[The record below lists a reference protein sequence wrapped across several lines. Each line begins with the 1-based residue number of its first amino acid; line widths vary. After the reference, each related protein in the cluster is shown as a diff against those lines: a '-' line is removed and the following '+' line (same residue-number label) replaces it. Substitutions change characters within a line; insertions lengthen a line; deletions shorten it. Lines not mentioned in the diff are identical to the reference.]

1 VSRRGSLSPVD
12 TERLFG
18 AGAVNPR
25 SLRKLGGGCYG

>member
-1 VSRRGSLSPVD
+1 MWQPESSWHSEVV
-12 TERLFG
+12 